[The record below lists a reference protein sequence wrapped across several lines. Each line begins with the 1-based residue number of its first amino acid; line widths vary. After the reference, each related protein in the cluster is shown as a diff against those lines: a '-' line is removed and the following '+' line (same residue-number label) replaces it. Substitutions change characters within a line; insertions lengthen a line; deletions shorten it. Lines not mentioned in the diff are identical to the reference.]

1 MRKIFFTGLATFLP
15 IAITLF
21 IILFI
26 VNFLTAPFIGIMENV
41 LMSFEEGGRQMHP
54 FALLIISRVCVL
66 FLLTFLIF
74 FLGFLGRRL
83 FFSYFLK
90 LMNRL
95 FEKIPIVKTIYR
107 ITQEVTKSFISPEK
121 KDLFKGTVSVPFPHQ
136 KTRAMGLLAGDA
148 PEAMHNALLPEH
160 AKQGLKSIFV
170 PTAPH
175 PISGFLLMY
184 RSEEIQMIDMST
196 EDLFTFL
203 LSGGTVYPGEKQGEK
218 KR

>member
-26 VNFLTAPFIGIMENV
+26 VNFLTAPFVGIMENV

-54 FALLIISRVCVL
+54 FALLIISRACVL
-66 FLLTFLIF
+66 LLLILFIF

-107 ITQEVTKSFISPEK
+107 VTQEVTKSFISPEK

-136 KTRAMGLLAGDA
+136 KTQAMGLLAGDA
-148 PEAMHNALLPEH
+148 PEAVHHSLLPEH

-203 LSGGTVYPGEKQGEK
+203 LSGGTVCPGEKQGEK